1 MAKPRTRYLCSAC
14 QAEHS
19 SWFGQ
24 CPTCKGWNSLEQ
36 IQISRPRTGHAA
48 GSASRAKPLP
58 ISQVAL
64 GDGGEVRLSTGI
76 GELDRVLGGGLV
88 SGSLSLIG
96 GDPGVG
102 KSTLL
107 LMALARLAS
116 RGMPVLYVSGE
127 ESARQVRLRAD
138 RLGVSGDSLY
148 LLSETDLELVQ
159 DAVRQV
165 KPRFLV
171 LDSVQVMRDPN
182 VDSLPGGP
190 AQVRSTAD
198 RAMGIAKGMDVA
210 TVLVGHVTRDG
221 TIAGPKLL
229 EHLVDTVIYFECDGR
244 SPLRVLRAVKNRF
257 GATGELGL
265 FEMGDAGLLE
275 VPDASAR
282 LLAERDREAAGTA
295 VVVAMEGSRPLL
307 CELQALVGSPGPGT
321 PARHALGVERARV
334 NLLLAVLEKAGLPLM
349 ERDVYVSAAGGVRLA
364 EPAVDLAVLAAVAS
378 SLADKPVPPD
388 LAFFGEVGLTGE
400 VRSVTYPAL
409 RLSEL
414 GRNGFTRAVVPA
426 ATAAEPPP
434 GVELI
439 GVRTVR
445 QVLDLVLGQR

>member
-1 MAKPRTRYLCSAC
+1 MAKTRTRYLCSAC
-14 QAEHS
+14 QAEHP
-19 SWFGQ
+19 SWFGK
-24 CPTCKGWNSLEQ
+24 CPSCEAWNSLEEVQ
-36 IQISRPRTGHAA
+36 VAKTRGGAA
-48 GSASRAKPLP
+48 RGARARRARPLP

-64 GDGGEVRLSTGI
+64 GDGGEVRLGTGI

-88 SGSLSLIG
+88 SGSLSLLG

-107 LMALARLAS
+107 LTALARLAR
-116 RGMPVLYVSGE
+116 RGLPVLYVSGE

-138 RLGVSGDSLY
+138 RLGISGDSLY
-148 LLSETDLELVQ
+148 LLSETDLDLVQ

-171 LDSVQVMRDPN
+171 LDSVQVMRDPG
-182 VDSLPGGP
+182 VDSLPGSP
-190 AQVRSTAD
+190 SQVRATAD
-198 RAMGIAKGMDVA
+198 RAMGIAKGTDVA
-210 TVLVGHVTRDG
+210 TVLIGHVTREG

-265 FEMGDAGLLE
+265 FEMGDRGLVE

-282 LLAERDREAAGTA
+282 LLAERDREASGTA

-307 CELQALVGSPGPGT
+307 CEVQALVGPTGPGT

-334 NLLLAVLEKAGLPLM
+334 NLLLAVLEKAGLPLS
-349 ERDVYVSAAGGVRLA
+349 ERDVYVSAAGGVRIN
-364 EPAVDLAVLAAVAS
+364 EPAADLGILAAVAS
-378 SLADKPVPPD
+378 SLHNRPVPPD
-388 LAFFGEVGLTGE
+388 LALFGEVGLTGE

-409 RLSEL
+409 RLAEL
-414 GRNGFTRAVVPA
+414 RRNGFNRVLVPA
-426 ATAAEPPP
+426 VAAKETVP
-434 GVELI
+434 GLELI
-439 GVRTVR
+439 PVRTVK
-445 QVLDLVLGQR
+445 QVLETLAG

>member
-1 MAKPRTRYLCSAC
+1 MAKPRTRYRCTSC
-14 QAEHS
+14 EAEHA

-24 CPTCKGWNSLEQ
+24 CPTCRAWNSLELVQ
-36 IQISRPRTGHAA
+36 IAA
-48 GSASRAKPLP
+48 SSTAAARRSAEPVRPLP

-88 SGSLSLIG
+88 AGSLTLIG

-107 LMALARLAS
+107 LTALARLAR
-116 RGMPVLYVSGE
+116 RGLPVLYVSGE

-138 RLGVSGDSLY
+138 RLGVGGDSLY
-148 LLSETDLELVQ
+148 LLAETDLDRVDEAVQ
-159 DAVRQV
+159 QV
-165 KPRFLV
+165 QPRFLV
-171 LDSVQVMRDPN
+171 IDSIQVMRDPG
-182 VDSLPGGP
+182 VESLPGTVP
-190 AQVRSTAD
+190 QIRAVAD
-198 RAMGIAKGMDVA
+198 RAMSLAKGRGVA
-210 TVLVGHVTRDG
+210 TMLVGHVTREG
-221 TIAGPKLL
+221 TIAGPRLL
-229 EHLVDTVIYFECDGR
+229 EHLVDTVIYFECDGH

-265 FEMGDAGLLE
+265 FEMGEVGLQE

-282 LLAERDREAAGTA
+282 LLAERDVTAPGTA

-307 CELQALVGSPGPGT
+307 CEVQALVGSPGMGT

-334 NLLLAVLEKAGLPLM
+334 LMLLAVLEKAGLSVA
-349 ERDVYVSAAGGVRLA
+349 ERDVYVSAAGGVQLF
-364 EPAVDLAVLAAVAS
+364 EPATDLAVLAAVAS
-378 SLADKPVPPD
+378 SLKGRPVPRE

-409 RLSEL
+409 RLTEL
-414 GRNGFTRAVVPA
+414 SRNGFTRAVVPA
-426 ATAAEPPP
+426 AAAKEAPT
-434 GVELI
+434 
-439 GVRTVR
+439 GVRLHPARSVR
-445 QVLDLVLGQR
+445 DVLKLVLG

>member
-1 MAKPRTRYLCSAC
+1 MAKPRTRYRCTDC
-14 QAEHS
+14 QAEHT

-24 CPTCKGWNSLEQ
+24 CSSCKAWNTLEQ
-36 IQISRPRTGHAA
+36 IRVTKASGRA
-48 GSASRAKPLP
+48 GGGRATPRAKPLP
-58 ISQVAL
+58 ISQIAL

-76 GELDRVLGGGLV
+76 GELDRVLGGGIV
-88 SGSLSLIG
+88 SGSLSLLG

-107 LMALARLAS
+107 LMALARLAR
-116 RGMPVLYVSGE
+116 RGLPVLYVTGE

-138 RLGVSGDSLY
+138 RLGISGDSLY
-148 LLSETDLELVQ
+148 LLAETDLDVVY
-159 DAVRQV
+159 DAVQQV

-171 LDSVQVMRDPN
+171 LDSVQVMRDAS

-190 AQVRSTAD
+190 SQVRCTAD
-198 RAMGIAKGMDVA
+198 RAMGIAKGLDVA

-221 TIAGPKLL
+221 TIAGPKML

-282 LLAERDREAAGTA
+282 LLAERDRDAAGTA

-307 CELQALVGSPGPGT
+307 CEIQALVGSAGPGT
-321 PARHALGVERARV
+321 PARHAIGVERARV

-349 ERDVYVSAAGGVRLA
+349 ERDVYVSAAGGVRLN
-364 EPAVDLAVLAAVAS
+364 EPAVDVAVLAAVAS
-378 SLADKPVPPD
+378 SLRDKPVPPD

-400 VRSVTYPAL
+400 IRSVTFPAL
-409 RLSEL
+409 RLAEL
-414 GRNGFTRAVVPA
+414 SRNGFTRAVVP
-426 ATAAEPPP
+426 TASTREKVP
-434 GVELI
+434 GVKLL

-445 QVLDLVLGQR
+445 EVLEILER